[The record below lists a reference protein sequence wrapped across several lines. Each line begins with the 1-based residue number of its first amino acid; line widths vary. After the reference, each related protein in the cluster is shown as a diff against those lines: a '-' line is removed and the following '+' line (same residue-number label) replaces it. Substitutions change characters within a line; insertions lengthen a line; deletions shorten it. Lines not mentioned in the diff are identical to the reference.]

1 MANKIPYTNGITNE
15 VQGYLDLSDVLKD
28 IDKKPKKKKRY
39 WHCQAAEEMNPK
51 CEYQCDHCERYYAPI
66 DDPK

>member
-1 MANKIPYTNGITNE
+1 MAQETTYTETEFRN
-15 VQGYLDLSDVLKD
+15 LKD

-51 CEYQCDHCERYYAPI
+51 CETQCDHCERYYAPI